1 MNHWVLS
8 EKTQNVCNFQGQIHT
23 CIKKIYGRLLK
34 TTYKSWTINW
44 VLLKKKLKNVY
55 NFQTKFLHVHVL
67 MMTSSTVHIL
77 LYICTYGNPKY

>member
-1 MNHWVLS
+1 MFVIFKAKFIHVL
-8 EKTQNVCNFQGQIHT
+8 
-23 CIKKIYGRLLK
+23 KKIYGGLLK

-55 NFQTKFLHVHVL
+55 NFQAKFIHVHVL